1 MKFLKM
7 NKGITLVAL
16 VVTIIVLIILA
27 GVSISLVLGQD
38 GVVQK
43 AKAGRDN
50 YAEAAKLENEQ
61 LANIDVF
68 TAEVGDTTAPTGSM
82 NMTGGEFT
90 ISATINLGENTDVTR
105 TKYVFTTSNEPL
117 GTDNESLYTDGTIE
131 STNQTITK
139 VKAAGTYYLHI
150 LAVSKNGFKDEI
162 ISDTSATSQGKKDF
176 TYANNNM
183 YNVTLEP
190 GNYKLEVWGASGG
203 GSNNSYNYDYGG
215 PGGYSVGTISIT
227 EPTQLFV
234 VVGGQGTKGT
244 SSGTYAGGYNGGGS
258 GNYYS
263 GGGGGATHIGLK
275 TGLLTTYSSDYQT
288 KLIMVAGA
296 GGGAQAY
303 GGSQNQSVGGAGGGT
318 SGIAGGTNSN
328 WGYQS
333 YSSGPGTQS
342 TYGTNSN
349 TTGWNGSNCGFGRG
363 MDYYSNYIGGGGAGF
378 YGGACGCYYGGSG
391 AGGSGYVNTAKLT
404 NAQTIAGNQQFPS
417 TSGSTE
423 TGHLGNGYARITAVD

>member
-1 MKFLKM
+1 MKMFK
-7 NKGITLVAL
+7 NSKGITLVAL

-244 SSGTYAGGYNGGGS
+244 SSSTYAGGYNGGGI
-258 GNYYS
+258 GYYYA

-296 GGGAQAY
+296 GGGSQST
-303 GGSQNQSVGGAGGGT
+303 GGNQNEAKGGAGGGT
-318 SGIAGGTNSN
+318 SGIGGGTTSN
-328 WGYQS
+328 WSSS
-333 YSSGPGTQS
+333 YVSSPGTQNGIGS
-342 TYGTNSN
+342 NSS
-349 TTGWNGSNCGFGRG
+349 GWNNNASFGRG
-363 MDYYSNYIGGGGAGF
+363 SDYYSSYCAGGGAGL
-378 YGGACGCYYGGSG
+378 YGGAGGAYHGGSG